1 MSTENHTPNPSNDL
15 DYLAPDIDRVH
26 ELSEAL
32 LPVYA
37 QIEANASLPD
47 ATLNAKLIELMSM
60 VRELHPA
67 DMALVLESLPPKER
81 VIVWKTCRT
90 RRRWRCLARSFRCRA

>member
-32 LPVYA
+32 
-37 QIEANASLPD
+37 
-47 ATLNAKLIELMSM
+47 
-60 VRELHPA
+60 
-67 DMALVLESLPPKER
+67 
-81 VIVWKTCRT
+81 
-90 RRRWRCLARSFRCRA
+90 

>member
-47 ATLNAKLIELMSM
+47 AALNAKLI
-60 VRELHPA
+60 
-67 DMALVLESLPPKER
+67 DY
-81 VIVWKTCRT
+81 
-90 RRRWRCLARSFRCRA
+90 